1 MVFLRVANAVPV
13 DKSPPPPLRVQ
24 KVEFVVSE
32 SRHLAQEMAVGVVFF
47 GSKGGKREMDTWV
60 INAFNLKSPMRLGD
74 SELEVD
80 EIFLANI
87 INGLI
92 VNLNPQR

>member
-1 MVFLRVANAVPV
+1 V
-13 DKSPPPPLRVQ
+13 DKSPPLPLRVQ

-32 SRHLAQEMAVGVVFF
+32 SRHLAQEMAIGVFF

-74 SELEVD
+74 SELMPRF
-80 EIFLANI
+80 FLQI
-87 INGLI
+87 S
-92 VNLNPQR
+92 

>member
-1 MVFLRVANAVPV
+1 VFLRVANAVPV

-24 KVEFVVSE
+24 KVELVTVV

-60 INAFNLKSPMRLGD
+60 IRVNAFNMKSMR
-74 SELEVD
+74 
-80 EIFLANI
+80 IFLQI
-87 INGLI
+87 S
-92 VNLNPQR
+92 